1 MWRSSRSSHGR
12 RARSS
17 ITKSPYRT
25 KGSYPA
31 YELNTTGIST
41 SLALHAISTDF
52 FDESPCS
59 PDISSNEKPKK
70 DPPSSS
76 SSSAA
81 ATAAATAHALE
92 HTRGGPGAMDKNDK
106 HANLNKRDFDSNF
119 GRDLGLN
126 TESGTN
132 VVDGILRI
140 RGTYYAKEYVT
151 VTAKLKMLLY

>member
-1 MWRSSRSSHGR
+1 MWRSSRSNHGR

-25 KGSYPA
+25 TGTHPA
-31 YELNTTGIST
+31 YELNTTAIST

-59 PDISSNEKPKK
+59 PELSSNEKPKR
-70 DPPSSS
+70 DPSTS

-81 ATAAATAHALE
+81 ATAHALD
-92 HTRGGPGAMDKNDK
+92 HTRGPGTTDRNA
-106 HANLNKRDFDSNF
+106 HLNKRDFDSHL

-151 VTAKLKMLLY
+151 VTAILI